1 VLTDPDSFPT
11 DVYIARSA
19 CDLLGLTLELVP
31 TPEAPARIAE
41 LGESLA
47 LAAYS
52 QVDYRTGEQWDLPAL
67 TRAAHDVGALVCW
80 DLCHSAGAMPV
91 GLDDGGADL
100 AVGCGYMYLSGG
112 PGAPAFIYVRREH
125 LAEFDNPLSGWQGHA
140 NPFGM
145 STDYSPAPTITRAR
159 VGTAPLLSL
168 LTLEGALT
176 AYDGLSMEDVRA
188 RSLSLTG
195 LFIEALDA
203 LGVDLPIATPR
214 DDARRGS
221 QVSLRHPEAY
231 AVVQAL
237 IARGVIGDF
246 REVDI
251 VRLGFSP
258 LYLSHAD
265 VVAAAEHLAAV
276 LEGREYER
284 DEFRARSTVT

>member
-1 VLTDPDSFPT
+1 MTISVPSFVDQLTNLQPNRP
-11 DVYIARSA
+11 SA
-19 CDLLGLTLELVP
+19 ASWPGSI
-31 TPEAPARIAE
+31 TPAV
-41 LGESLA
+41 
-47 LAAYS
+47 AA
-52 QVDYRTGEQWDLPAL
+52 
-67 TRAAHDVGALVCW
+67 AA
-80 DLCHSAGAMPV
+80 
-91 GLDDGGADL
+91 
-100 AVGCGYMYLSGG
+100 
-112 PGAPAFIYVRREH
+112 
-125 LAEFDNPLSGWQGHA
+125 
-140 NPFGM
+140 
-145 STDYSPAPTITRAR
+145 TITRAR

-176 AYDGLSMEDVRA
+176 AYDGLSIEDVRA

-203 LGVDLPIATPR
+203 LGVELPLATPR
-214 DDARRGS
+214 DEARRGS

-265 VVAAAEHLAAV
+265 VVAAAEHVAAV